1 LPFCLGLSSVSL
13 ALVLFSEA
21 NNHACSQGKLGD
33 VCRTRLYVP
42 NVDADWEAVARAH
55 GRALGE
61 VSPANTLVGAAL
73 VGGEYLVEVE
83 LEAYTEEGGAAL

>member
-1 LPFCLGLSSVSL
+1 M
-13 ALVLFSEA
+13 
-21 NNHACSQGKLGD
+21 HAQGKLGD